1 MDKKWIEKQR
11 EELEKHFS
19 PKIHELRNLERQR
32 MFDELLK
39 QDRSNTNAFAV
50 SISRNAQRSSI
61 ELEKIKR
68 LEEENRQLKQKLAFQ
83 MLSYNGANNA
93 NS

>member
-11 EELEKHFS
+11 EEFEKHFS
-19 PKIHELRNLERQR
+19 PRIHELRNLERQR

-50 SISRNAQRSSI
+50 SISRNAHRSSI
-61 ELEKIKR
+61 EQEKIKH
-68 LEEENRQLKQKLAFQ
+68 LEEENKQLKQKLAFQ
-83 MLSYNGANNA
+83 MLSYNGGK
-93 NS
+93 SHG